1 MIVTHRDEVRAD
13 GPYRDGV
20 LRITIACT
28 GVAAAHFSLCL
39 HVKSRHLGDACRY
52 PTEITTLK
60 PMHKMESESTA
71 EHELLAWVKKLVWLS
86 TAILT
91 VMAVLLI
98 ALVAL
103 LIPKLERAVSTTE
116 RVEARFQSFAD
127 EVQPVVGAGAGKAVE
142 AITQMDAKRLSEA
155 ATDSSDETIR
165 AIGERA
171 KRFLDR
177 DKADPKD

>member
-1 MIVTHRDEVRAD
+1 
-13 GPYRDGV
+13 
-20 LRITIACT
+20 
-28 GVAAAHFSLCL
+28 
-39 HVKSRHLGDACRY
+39 
-52 PTEITTLK
+52 
-60 PMHKMESESTA
+60 MESESTA

-142 AITQMDAKRLSEA
+142 AITQMDANDCLKPRPTAPTKLY
-155 ATDSSDETIR
+155 R